1 MSATAGAG
9 LLGSF
14 PSPDLFFETATAY
27 QRTAALKTAVEL
39 DLFTAIGE
47 GSATAKALAERR
59 TATERG
65 IRILCD
71 YLTIAGFLVKLGER
85 YELTL
90 DSATFLDRRSPAYLA
105 SAVEFLNSEA
115 AMAGFSHLTDIVKHG
130 MPEAV
135 CGVLEPEHP
144 VWVRF
149 ARAMAPMMMM
159 PAELLGQ
166 LVGAPAGESW
176 KVLDLAAGHGLF
188 GVAIAQQNPNARIVA
203 VDWPNVLEVAAE
215 NAQRAGV
222 ADRHESLAG
231 SAFDV
236 DYGTGYQLALLTNFL
251 HHFDAPTCERLLRKV
266 CGALVGGGRAAILEF
281 VPNVDRVSPVVP
293 AGFSMTM
300 LGSTPTGDTYTYP
313 EFESMCRNAG
323 FRDVELH
330 ALSPTFQHVVV
341 ATR

>member
-1 MSATAGAG
+1 MSLVGQ
-9 LLGSF
+9 S
-14 PSPDLFFETATAY
+14 PSPDLFFATATAY
-27 QRTAALKTAVEL
+27 QQTAALKTAIEL

-47 GSATAKALAERR
+47 GAVTVEALVESRA
-59 TATERG
+59 ATERG

-71 YLTIAGFLVKLGER
+71 YLTIAGFLVKRGDC

-115 AMAGFSHLTDIVKHG
+115 AMEGFDHLTDIVKHG
-130 MPEAV
+130 MPE
-135 CGVLEPEHP
+135 GVLGALEPEHP
-144 VWVRF
+144 VWVQF

-159 PAELLGQ
+159 PADLLAR

-188 GVAIAQQNPNARIVA
+188 GVAIAQLNPNARIVA
-203 VDWPNVLEVAAE
+203 VDWPNVMEVAVE
-215 NAQRAGV
+215 NARRAGV
-222 ADRHESLAG
+222 ADRYESLPG

-236 DYGTGYQLALLTNFL
+236 EYGVGYQLALLTNFL
-251 HHFDAPTCERLLRKV
+251 HHFDRSTCERLLRKV
-266 CGALVGGGRAAILEF
+266 RDALVDGGRAAILEF
-281 VPNVDRVSPVVP
+281 VPNVDRVSPAVP

-300 LGSTPTGDTYTYP
+300 LGSTPGGEAYTYP
-313 EFESMCRNAG
+313 ELESICRNAG
-323 FRDVELH
+323 FRDVEQH

-341 ATR
+341 ATH